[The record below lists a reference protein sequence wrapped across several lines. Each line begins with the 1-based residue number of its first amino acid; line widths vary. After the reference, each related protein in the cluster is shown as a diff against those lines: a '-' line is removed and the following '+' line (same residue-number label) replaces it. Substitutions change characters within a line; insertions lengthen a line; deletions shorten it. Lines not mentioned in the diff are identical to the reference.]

1 MLIDDSRG
9 PEPQCRAATR
19 RSPTCLSGRRVEG
32 KEGRDVKVAKWN
44 DNETSCACI
53 CVLHVHA
60 RSAIYLTVIR
70 SNATQKHRH
79 RFYTKT
85 GNNT

>member
-19 RSPTCLSGRRVEG
+19 RSPTCLSGRRVAG
-32 KEGRDVKVAKWN
+32 KEGRNVKVAKWN

-53 CVLHVHA
+53 CVTCTCSL
-60 RSAIYLTVIR
+60 
-70 SNATQKHRH
+70 SNIPDGDPLKCN
-79 RFYTKT
+79 TKT
-85 GNNT
+85 QTSLLH